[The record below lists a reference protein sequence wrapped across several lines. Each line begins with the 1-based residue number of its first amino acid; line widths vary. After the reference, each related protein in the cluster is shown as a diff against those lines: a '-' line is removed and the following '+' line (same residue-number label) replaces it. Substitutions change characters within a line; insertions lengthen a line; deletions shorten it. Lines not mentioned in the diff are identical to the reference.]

1 VHVFQLEHI
10 SLEMLKKVPDSALD
24 QINLPIGARAL
35 LQDAVTRLQNT
46 ELKNPDTDI
55 SSDESISTTPTDT
68 KIKVQE
74 LLDFL
79 SKSDAISPQDKE
91 VYVGLLDKLEL
102 QTGDLLELTSTLKKD
117 PKASLEVLTQLADW
131 AATNTKDING
141 AYKSFKAS
149 VQGWRE
155 QCIAVSEKIERE
167 LGLSGKELILYASSA
182 AVLFL
187 VMAFFIFWGF
197 SSIQKSTL
205 GLGVIQSVL
214 IALVGLVSK
223 LISDAKK
230 GQTVSGDPALRK
242 EMGNKVAVLGKA
254 ILQTWRSG
262 GNTDEI
268 ELSTVFRTTVTDL
281 P

>member
-1 VHVFQLEHI
+1 VETLVYKSCI
-10 SLEMLKKVPDSALD
+10 VP
-24 QINLPIGARAL
+24 NER
-35 LQDAVTRLQNT
+35 
-46 ELKNPDTDI
+46 
-55 SSDESISTTPTDT
+55 
-68 KIKVQE
+68 
-74 LLDFL
+74 
-79 SKSDAISPQDKE
+79 
-91 VYVGLLDKLEL
+91 Y
-102 QTGDLLELTSTLKKD
+102 
-117 PKASLEVLTQLADW
+117 
-131 AATNTKDING
+131 TNTKDING

-197 SSIQKSTL
+197 SSIQRSTL

-230 GQTVSGDPALRK
+230 QKTVSGDPALRK
-242 EMGNKVAVLGKA
+242 EMGDKVTLLGKA
-254 ILQTWRSG
+254 ILQTWRTG

-268 ELSTVFRTTVTDL
+268 ELSTVFRTTITDL